1 MAPCSFCPRYSTGN
15 YALTR
20 LKGNPERLA
29 SWERVIEPV
38 CPRCWRLLD
47 RAEGRVLKATGE
59 RWFLG
64 HGVGLFEA
72 KGIRRD

>member
-1 MAPCSFCPRYSTGN
+1 MAPCIFCPGESADK

-20 LKGNPERLA
+20 QSGEE
-29 SWERVIEPV
+29 WERVIEPV
-38 CPRCWRLLD
+38 CQRCRGLLG
-47 RAEGRVLKATGE
+47 RAEGRVLKTTSE

>member
-1 MAPCSFCPRYSTGN
+1 MALCTFCTRESADK

-20 LKGNPERLA
+20 QSGEE
-29 SWERVIEPV
+29 WERVIEPV
-38 CPRCWRLLD
+38 CQRCRRLLD

-59 RWFLG
+59 RWYLG

-72 KGIRRD
+72 KGIRRSS